1 MSSLPLRG
9 ARTGNTYLR
18 YHLACRNNRPL
29 IPAPTRRLPVNAGNA
44 SEDTEG
50 SRLVLPALSGPFAAP
65 LFAPLSAPG
74 TLCGCALQLY
84 FRFIGF
90 MQYRLTPLNHKCVP
104 LSSTIFHPRRM
115 VGIAVYRVVSYR
127 TSRDSCHSEGAWR
140 PVERAQW
147 SASDLRSI
155 ERIVCGHCPLNC
167 NLTAS
172 FMTV

>member
-29 IPAPTRRLPVNAGNA
+29 TPAPTRRLPVNAGNA
-44 SEDTEG
+44 SADTEG
-50 SRLVLPALSGPFAAP
+50 SRPVLPALCGPFAAP

-104 LSSTIFHPRRM
+104 LSSTIFHPWR
-115 VGIAVYRVVSYR
+115 AVPELTIENVKLKIVVFPS
-127 TSRDSCHSEGAWR
+127 GMN
-140 PVERAQW
+140 
-147 SASDLRSI
+147 
-155 ERIVCGHCPLNC
+155 LNC
-167 NLTAS
+167 RQSRHHNFQLSIFDCPTNCS
-172 FMTV
+172 

>member
-18 YHLACRNNRPL
+18 YHLACRFPGRSLRRQHAVCPL
-29 IPAPTRRLPVNAGNA
+29 TLAMRRKILRFSP
-44 SEDTEG
+44 
-50 SRLVLPALSGPFAAP
+50 VLPALCGPFAAP

-104 LSSTIFHPRRM
+104 LSSTIFHPWR
-115 VGIAVYRVVSYR
+115 AVPELTIENVKLKIVVFP
-127 TSRDSCHSEGAWR
+127 SEM
-140 PVERAQW
+140 
-147 SASDLRSI
+147 I
-155 ERIVCGHCPLNC
+155 
-167 NLTAS
+167 
-172 FMTV
+172 